1 MLRRTALLLI
11 AALIT
16 VPFSSCQRTDAPSPD
31 TGSQTA
37 ELVFGIENDL
47 TNLDPIKSQE
57 PYSLQVIGQ
66 MFEGLVTLNE
76 RNEIAPLLAESYT
89 HNNDYT
95 VWQFK
100 IRKGVY
106 FHEDDSFGAQ
116 RTREVTAEDA
126 RDSFQRIVSKD
137 SYPSFV
143 LADAIQGVPDFQAG
157 KASTV
162 PGLRV
167 VSPDTFEI
175 QLQKPEPYFLYRIT
189 SPWFCIFPKEAVALG
204 ADVFGKTKA
213 VGTGPFRL
221 VQRSD
226 TEVVLEKNPRYWRQ
240 VSGNASRLTFRV
252 IKNEQIRLSEL
263 RNGNLSMMRLPL
275 ALMPGLLNNVS
286 ANQSDFTL
294 KAPFNNDFT
303 VKAFPTFNTHFIG
316 FNCDKMNVHL
326 RRAISLAINRQ
337 ELVQAI
343 THGSGTVT
351 PGTVP
356 VGVLGYQPPY
366 TSDIFNLDQARE
378 ELRLSKI
385 DPRSTRIEIL
395 VHEKDNT
402 EQLGQLIQ
410 SQLKQ
415 IGLDVVLQKLDYNT
429 VIGRMVKGDTQAFA
443 LAFEYVFSAPE
454 PILNNIFNSNKIPV
468 PNFWHYKNPT
478 VDAQLEKLRTVGDRA
493 EANAISQS
501 IEKQAIDDAPAAFLY
516 QLKNLVVSKKNL
528 SNVAFN
534 GHSIPLLWEV
544 QVGK

>member
-11 AALIT
+11 AALVI
-16 VPFSSCQRTDAPSPD
+16 VPFSSCQRTDGPAPG
-31 TGSQTA
+31 TGTQTA

-76 RNEIAPLLAESYT
+76 RNEITPLLAESYT
-89 HNNDYT
+89 HNDDYT

-100 IRKGVY
+100 IRRGVY
-106 FHEDDSFGAQ
+106 FHEDDSLGAQ
-116 RTREVTAEDA
+116 RTREMTAEDV

-143 LADAIQGVPDFQAG
+143 LADAVQGVPDFQAG
-157 KASTV
+157 RVSSAS
-162 PGLRV
+162 GLRV

-175 QLQKPEPYFLYRIT
+175 QLQQPEPYFLYRIT
-189 SPWFCIFPKEAVALG
+189 SPWFCVFPREAVALG
-204 ADVFGKTKA
+204 PDVFGKTRA

-226 TEVVLEKNPRYWRQ
+226 TEVVLERNPRYWRQ
-240 VSGNASRLTFRV
+240 VGGNVSRLVFRV
-252 IKNEQIRLSEL
+252 IKNEQIRLAEL

-275 ALMPGLLNNVS
+275 ALMPGLLNPVS

-294 KAPFNNDFT
+294 REPFSNDFT
-303 VKAFPTFNTHFIG
+303 VQAFPTFNTHFIG
-316 FNCDKMNVHL
+316 FNCDRMNVHL

-351 PGTVP
+351 PGTVT
-356 VGVLGYQPPY
+356 VGLLGYQPPY
-366 TSDIFNLDQARE
+366 TGDIFNLDRARE
-378 ELRLSKI
+378 ELRLANLN
-385 DPRSTRIEIL
+385 PRSARIELL

-410 SQLKQ
+410 SQLRQ
-415 IGLDVVLQKLDYNT
+415 IGLEVVLQKLDYNT
-429 VIGRMVKGDTQAFA
+429 VIGRMVEGNTQAFA

-454 PILNNIFNSNKIPV
+454 PTLNNIFNSNKIPV
-468 PNFWHYKNPT
+468 PNFWRYRNPA
-478 VDAQLEKLRTVGDRA
+478 VDAQLARLRTISDRA
-493 EANAISQS
+493 EANSISQS
-501 IEKQAIDDAPAAFLY
+501 IERQVIDDAPAAFLY
-516 QLKNLVVSKKNL
+516 QLRNLVVSKRNL

-544 QVGK
+544 RVGR